1 MSLRE
6 KIETEYK
13 SAVKSKSK
21 SEISTYR
28 LILSGIKDLDISNR
42 SGPDKKETDDSDI
55 TKLLKKMIK
64 QRFESIE
71 VYKKNKREDLLRI
84 EQEEVRILSN
94 YLPKQLNT
102 EETKKL
108 CEEIVNKLQVKS
120 IKDIGKIMGELKK
133 SHSES
138 MDFSIA
144 GKVLREL
151 LNK

>member
-64 QRFESIE
+64 QRSESIE
-71 VYKKNKREDLLRI
+71 VYKKNNREDLLRI

-120 IKDIGKIMGELKK
+120 IKDMGKIMGELKK
-133 SHSES
+133 SHSENL
-138 MDFSIA
+138 DFSIA

>member
-13 SAVKSKSK
+13 SAVKSKNK

-42 SGPDKKETDDSDI
+42 SGQDKKETNDSDI

-64 QRFESIE
+64 QRYESIE
-71 VYKKNKREDLLRI
+71 VYKKNNREDLLKI

-94 YLPKQLNT
+94 YIPKQLN
-102 EETKKL
+102 ENETKKL
-108 CEEIVNKLQVKS
+108 CEEIVNKLQINS
-120 IKDIGKIMGELKK
+120 IKDMGKIMGELKK
-133 SHSES
+133 SHSENL
-138 MDFSIA
+138 DFSIA

>member
-71 VYKKNKREDLLRI
+71 VYKKNNREDLLKI

-94 YLPKQLNT
+94 YLPKQLNK

-108 CEEIVNKLQVKS
+108 CEEIINKLQIKS
-120 IKDIGKIMGELKK
+120 IKDMGKIMGELKK
-133 SHSES
+133 SHSDDL
-138 MDFSIA
+138 DFSIA